1 MISAS
6 PANKHVAYI
15 PKPQHQKGLH
25 SASKRLH
32 FYGTVAFGLNCS
44 ALYSSKHCK
53 DKKKLWW
60 YMTNAGWIYIIACQK
75 KKQKK
80 VMTVILSQAHE
91 QWNRKDNSLLP
102 LKAHWVTLTL
112 SAATLPAC
120 IYCLDS
126 LNQFSM
132 CQALPNRAK
141 MARTSKTLA
150 VSAWRSGCHVCWL
163 SPGQQ
168 GWRCAW
174 ARWQHVAELQDCQT
188 MNVSMTP
195 TVPHQMH
202 QSWVD
207 ENSHSRSDTRRHE
220 RVFD

>member
-1 MISAS
+1 MVWIAQ
-6 PANKHVAYI
+6 HYI
-15 PKPQHQKGLH
+15 PQ
-25 SASKRLH
+25 SIVRI
-32 FYGTVAFGLNCS
+32 
-44 ALYSSKHCK
+44 
-53 DKKKLWW
+53 KKKT
-60 YMTNAGWIYIIACQK
+60 MMIYDKCRVSLNLYNSLSK